1 MIRIFMVSKH
11 HDNAITQTGSN
22 DEAKASTD
30 NRTDDRI
37 IGRIVSSHC
46 RIRAIADVLG
56 KEQ

>member
-1 MIRIFMVSKH
+1 MVSKH

-37 IGRIVSSHC
+37 IGRIVSSHG